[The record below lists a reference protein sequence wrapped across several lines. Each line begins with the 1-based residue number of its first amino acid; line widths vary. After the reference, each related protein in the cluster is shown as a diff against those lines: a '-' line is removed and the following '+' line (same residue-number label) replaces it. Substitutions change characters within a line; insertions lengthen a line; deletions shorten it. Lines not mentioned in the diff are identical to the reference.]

1 MRTKSYSCNTSFLD
15 LLFNTLIAFTALFV
29 LAFALMNQNHKTPDI
44 KGAYIITVTWGEE
57 FDDDVDTY
65 VSDPDKKLVFFQ
77 RREDGL
83 MHLDRDDLGKR
94 NDIVNTQFGRI
105 EYKENREIV
114 TLRGTSQGE
123 YVVNVHLYR
132 RNNPENLKPIEVTIQ
147 LDKISPAY
155 TPIIQKKV
163 VLVNNGDEKTGFKF
177 VINAKGEVI
186 STSFDYKPLANPA
199 HGQNLPVDPD
209 MGNVPRGSPEDFD
222 PNIPSED
229 K

>member
-1 MRTKSYSCNTSFLD
+1 MRTRSYSCNTSFLD

-29 LAFALMNQNHKTPDI
+29 LAFALMNQNKKTPDV
-44 KGAYIITVTWGEE
+44 KGAYIITVTWDEE

-65 VSDPDKKLVFFQ
+65 VLDPDGKLVFFQ

-94 NDIVNTQFGRI
+94 NDTVNTQFGQVV
-105 EYKENREIV
+105 YKENREIV

-132 RNNPENLKPIEVTIQ
+132 RNDQQNLKPIEVTIQ

-163 VLVNNGDEKTGFKF
+163 VLVNNGDEKTGFRFK
-177 VINAKGEVI
+177 VNDKGEVT
-186 STSFDYKPLANPA
+186 STSFDYKPLANA
-199 HGQNLPVDPD
+199 AQGQNLPVDPD
-209 MGNVPRGSPEDFD
+209 MGNGPMPDNFD
-222 PNIPSED
+222 PNIPPQDE
-229 K
+229 